1 MISIGQY
8 NKLKVIK
15 EKQMGVFLDDGKDGI
30 LLPKRFVPR
39 GTKIGDIIEVFLY
52 HDSEDRIIATTQKPK
67 GIVGDIVKLEVVST
81 TQHGAFLDW
90 GLMKDIFVPK
100 SKQLTFMRVKGEYLV
115 KIYLDEQTGRVAAT
129 EKFESTLSN
138 DPLTVKEKDLV
149 ELLAYRRTD
158 MGWVVIINNKH
169 LGLLHS
175 NEIFRDIKVGDRFEG
190 FVKTIL
196 PENKIDV
203 IAGKLGYD
211 RVEGETEKILR
222 LLEEN
227 NDYLPYHD
235 KSDPEDIYEFFGM
248 SKKTF
253 KMATGNL
260 YKRKLIE
267 FTKTGIK
274 RTIGSR

>member
-1 MISIGQY
+1 
-8 NKLKVIK
+8 
-15 EKQMGVFLDDGKDGI
+15 MGVFLDDGKDGI

-39 GTKIGDIIEVFLY
+39 GTKIGDTLEVFLY

-67 GIVGDIVKLEVVST
+67 GVVGDIVKLEVVST

-100 SKQLTFMRVKGEYLV
+100 SKQLTFMRVKGEYLI

-149 ELLAYRRTD
+149 VLLAYRKTD

-175 NEIFRDIKVGDRFEG
+175 NEIFRDIKIGDRFEG
-190 FVKTIL
+190 FIKTLL

-203 IAGKLGYD
+203 IAGKPGYD
-211 RVEGETEKILR
+211 RVEGETERILR
-222 LLEEN
+222 LLDEN
-227 NDYLPYHD
+227 NGYLPYHD
-235 KSDPEDIYEFFGM
+235 KSDP
-248 SKKTF
+248 
-253 KMATGNL
+253 
-260 YKRKLIE
+260 
-267 FTKTGIK
+267 
-274 RTIGSR
+274 